1 MLSLA
6 SLIFLVILCVLMGG
20 TLLKLWLS
28 HDKSAIWSPLT
39 FICLTLLYY
48 VVLPSTLDLSILG
61 ANHNENQFLFY
72 IAACLFYV
80 CVLIGFSAK
89 TKSYFKRWNSYFNVG
104 NAKIYGICIFI
115 FGLIC
120 YIPFRGFRTTIWA
133 EDAGMLADRT
143 GFVSYFI
150 DLISI
155 FCGACGLLYMD
166 FKYKHNK
173 ISKGLVFFVVL
184 YLTLVV
190 YIVGGFRIRI
200 LFLVLA
206 LATIYHLFPSPQKL
220 NYKYLIPVAIVVY
233 LGFAIL
239 ESVRTYGT
247 GINKSALNEYDLTS
261 AENGARENC
270 AVCCFSIIA
279 IDHYQRFGD
288 YVYFEPIVNAICM
301 PLPRVLFPWK
311 PDGDYIRTMQVKTI
325 GSSDGGA
332 ACLSFVE
339 AFISFGWFGVVLY
352 GLFMGWLAK
361 MFWVNYKRNPQSMG
375 AILLLALFNGFCY
388 QWISRGYLA
397 SNFNSYIYYVIMPF
411 WLTALFRKVLP
422 KSLTHE

>member
-6 SLIFLVILCVLMGG
+6 SLVFFVILCVLIGV
-20 TLLKLWLS
+20 TLLRLWLS

-39 FICLTLLYY
+39 FICLTLSYY
-48 VVLPSTLDLSILG
+48 IILPSISGLSLYG
-61 ANHNENQFLFY
+61 AGNNGNQHLFY

-115 FGLIC
+115 LGLIC

-133 EDAGMLADRT
+133 DDAGMLADRT

-173 ISKGLVFFVVL
+173 ISKGLAFFVVL
-184 YLTLVV
+184 YLTIVV
-190 YIVGGFRIRI
+190 YIVGGFRVRLVFLI
-200 LFLVLA
+200 LSLGA
-206 LATIYHLFPSPQKL
+206 IYHLYSTPRSI
-220 NYKYLIPVAIVVY
+220 NYKLLIPVAIVVY
-233 LGFAIL
+233 LGFA
-239 ESVRTYGT
+239 VMDVARQYGA
-247 GINKSALNEYDLTS
+247 GISKDALGNVSFDDTKI
-261 AENGARENC
+261 GARENMD
-270 AVCCFSIIA
+270 VCCFSIIV
-279 IDHYQRFGD
+279 IDHYDSYDEF
-288 YVYFEPIVNAICM
+288 VYFEPIVNAICM

-311 PDGDYIRTMQVKTI
+311 PDGEYTRTIQVKTI

-339 AFISFGWFGVVLY
+339 GFVSFGWFGVVLY
-352 GLFMGWLAK
+352 GLILGWLAK
-361 MFWVNYKRNPQSMG
+361 KFWENYKRNPQSMG

-397 SNFNSYIYYVIMPF
+397 GNFNSYIYYVIMPF
-411 WLTALFRKVLP
+411 WLTALFRKILP
-422 KSLTHE
+422 KSILHG